1 MVGGGEGELAADVCA
16 LSIDVGFRL
25 FEQRADATELISFE
39 DELDDVTL

>member
-25 FEQRADATELISFE
+25 FEQRADAAELISFE